1 MRRLVCPLVLAAIG
15 GIATIS
21 PPNARTLQAQQLGT
35 VTGRVVDAAA
45 QRPLADVQVTIVG
58 TQRGAV
64 TNETGEFRIASVAP
78 GTQTVRAQRIGYTPA
93 TLSITVSASSNVVA
107 NLALSVTAVE
117 LDQVVVTATGET
129 QRRRETGN
137 TVAVVQPTTERLAVA
152 PSVAELLQAQAPGV
166 YVNQSGGTQGTAS
179 RIRIRGANSVS
190 LSNEPLVLIDGVR
203 ANNDIGGTGT
213 IGVGGQQS
221 SRLND
226 INPEDIESVEVLK
239 GPAASAMYGTAAS
252 NGVIQIRTKR
262 GRAGKPQWTT
272 FVEGGQQKDVYDY
285 PANYSQIG
293 RNAAGSR
300 ITGCTLDLQARQ
312 LCTAVADSLA
322 SWNPLLDASPFRT
335 GSITTFGAS
344 VSGGG
349 DVASYFLSGDL
360 DRNDGVYDPNHFIRA
375 SLRANVTGQLRKNI
389 SAQVSVNY
397 LASRLRFPQ
406 NDNNVLGVF
415 AGGLLGSAFDDP
427 VSRGYIA
434 GQTVQDIFAINTQE
448 NVERFIGGAN
458 ATWNITKW
466 LTATGVT
473 GVDFIDRR
481 NRESVPPNTVFFGSL
496 PDGQRT
502 ANTADLWSY
511 SANGSATA
519 AFDLTSTIR
528 SSTTASVMAGE
539 IEARS
544 SGTFGAKQLAGTESL
559 QGTSA
564 RFAVGETNT
573 DNKTLG
579 GIIQE
584 QLSWN
589 DRLFLSGGIRTDNNS
604 AFGSKFGWITYPSA
618 GISYVISDEP
628 FFPKTNILSSLR
640 LRTSYGR
647 SGQRPNFR
655 DAITF
660 FNTQTVTID
669 GVDQP
674 GIVVGGTGNADLK
687 PEVSS
692 EFEGGFEAGFL
703 SERIGFE
710 ATYYN
715 KKTNDLLIARPLP
728 PSLGLTQTQFANL
741 GSSVNS
747 GFEFSLR
754 GDVFTTRVAKFSV
767 VATAAQT
774 RNELTDIGTLPSGG
788 PIPPIILGEQRHVQ
802 GFPLGGFWDEPYTF
816 QDKNGDGIISRVN
829 CPGNNGNANPIG
841 PSSMQCEVILGDTAE
856 YLGSPFPKNEIS
868 FSPSLTLYKHVTLR
882 ALFDR
887 RSGQKLLNL
896 TEVFRCVFVAN
907 CRAANDVAAPLDDQ
921 AAYIAA
927 NMGTDAG
934 YIQDASFTKL
944 RELSISLDVP
954 SRYLTRTGLGGARVT
969 FAGRNLK
976 TWTKYKGL
984 DPEIYEQGGTNFST
998 DEFLSQ
1004 PHVRYYTVRLD
1015 VSW

>member
-1 MRRLVCPLVLAAIG
+1 MTRHVCLILLAVAL
-15 GIATIS
+15 ALDS
-21 PPNARTLQAQQLGT
+21 RTASAQQTST
-35 VTGRVVDAAA
+35 VTGRVVDASS
-45 QRPLADVQVTIVG
+45 QRPLADVKVTIVG
-58 TQRGAV
+58 TLRGGT
-64 TNETGEFRIASVAP
+64 TNENGEYRITSAP
-78 GTQTVRAQRIGYTPA
+78 LGAQSVRAQRIGFAPA
-93 TLSITVSASSNVVA
+93 TLAITVPGTGNVVA

-137 TVAVVQPTTERLAVA
+137 TVAVLQPAPERLAVS
-152 PSVAELLQAQAPGV
+152 PTVSDLLTAQAPGV
-166 YVNQSGGTQGTAS
+166 YVNQSGGTQGTAA

-190 LSNEPLVLIDGVR
+190 LSNEPLILIDGIR
-203 ANNDIGGTGT
+203 TNNDIGGTGT

-252 NGVIQIRTKR
+252 NGVIQIRTKH
-262 GRAGKPQWTT
+262 GSAGKPKWTV
-272 FVEGGQQKDVYDY
+272 FGEGGQQRDNYDY
-285 PANYSQIG
+285 PSNYSQIG
-293 RNAAGSR
+293 IKTTDGSR
-300 ITGCTLDLQARQ
+300 QTGCTLDSQARK
-312 LCTAVADSLA
+312 LCTPVADSLA
-322 SWNPLLDASPFRT
+322 SWNPLVQASPFVI
-335 GSITTFGAS
+335 GAITTFGGS

-349 DVASYFLSGDL
+349 DIASYFLSGDL
-360 DRNDGVYDPNHFIRA
+360 DQNKGVYAPNHFDRT
-375 SLRANVTGQLRKNI
+375 SLRATVNGQLRSNLTT
-389 SAQVSVNY
+389 QVSANY
-397 LASRLRFPQ
+397 LSSRLRFPQ
-406 NDNNVLGVF
+406 NDNNVLGIF
-415 AGGLLGSAFDDP
+415 GGGLLGSAFDDP

-434 GQTVQDIFAINTQE
+434 GQTVQDIFAIDTRE

-458 ATWNITKW
+458 ATWNVNKW

-473 GVDFIDRR
+473 GVDYVDRR
-481 NRESVPPNTVFFGSL
+481 NRETVPPNTVFFGSL

-519 AFDLTSTIR
+519 AFDLMPTLR
-528 SSTTASVMAGE
+528 SSTTASVQFNKDYVNGLRA
-539 IEARS
+539 
-544 SGTFGAKQLAGTESL
+544 FGAKLLAGTGSL
-559 QGTSA
+559 AGTSA
-564 RFAVGETNT
+564 RFAVNETNT

-584 QLSWN
+584 QLAWK

-618 GISYVISDEP
+618 GLSYVISDEP

-687 PEVSS
+687 PEVSA

-703 SERIGFE
+703 SERIAFE

-747 GFEFSLR
+747 GFEFTLR
-754 GDVFTTRVAKFSV
+754 GDVFTTSIAKLSI
-767 VATAAQT
+767 VATASQT
-774 RNELTDIGTLPSGG
+774 RNELTDIGKLPTGD
-788 PIPPIILGEQRHVQ
+788 PVPPIILGEQRHVQ
-802 GFPLGGFWDEPYTF
+802 GYPLGGFWDEPISF
-816 QDKNGDGIISRVN
+816 QDRNNDGIISRVN
-829 CPGNNGNANPIG
+829 CPGQAVVAGG
-841 PSSMQCEVILGDTAE
+841 PECEMTVGSTAA
-856 YLGSPFPKNEIS
+856 YLGNPFPTREL
-868 FSPSLTLYKHVTLR
+868 SLTPRLTLFNWLQFG
-882 ALFDR
+882 ALIDHRGGF
-887 RSGQKLLNL
+887 KIYNL
-896 TEVFRCVFVAN
+896 TERFRCNFGN
-907 CRAANDVAAPLDDQ
+907 CRAASDPTASLADQ
-921 AAYIAA
+921 AR
-927 NMGTDAG
+927 NLGQLMNTDAG
-934 YIQDASFTKL
+934 YIEDGTFTKL
-944 RELSISLDVP
+944 REVSATLSAPRSLAE
-954 SRYLTRTGLGGARVT
+954 RLRTQGATLTIA
-969 FAGRNLK
+969 ARNLA
-976 TWTKYKGL
+976 TWTKYTGF
-984 DPEIYEQGGTNFST
+984 DPEVNSTPTGNFNSS
-998 DEFLSQ
+998 DFLTQ
-1004 PHVRYYTVRLD
+1004 PPLRIWTARISLSY
-1015 VSW
+1015 

>member
-1 MRRLVCPLVLAAIG
+1 
-15 GIATIS
+15 
-21 PPNARTLQAQQLGT
+21 
-35 VTGRVVDAAA
+35 VTGRVLDAAV
-45 QRPLADVQVTIVG
+45 QRPLADVQVTIVA

-64 TNETGEFRIASVAP
+64 TNENGEFRIASVPP
-78 GTQTVRAQRIGYTPA
+78 GAQTVRAQRIGYAPA
-93 TLSITVSASSNVVA
+93 TLAVTVVASGNVVA
-107 NLALSVTAVE
+107 NLALSATAVE

-137 TVAVVQPTTERLAVA
+137 TVAVVQPTTERLAVT

-203 ANNDIGGTGT
+203 TNNDIGGSGT
-213 IGVGGQQS
+213 IAVGGQQS

-226 INPEDIESVEVLK
+226 LNPEDIESVEVLK

-252 NGVIQIRTKR
+252 NGVIQIRTKH
-262 GRAGKPQWTT
+262 GKAGKPQWMS
-272 FVEGGQQKDVYDY
+272 FVESGKQKDVYDY

-293 RNAAGSR
+293 RNASGGR
-300 ITGCTLDLQARQ
+300 VVGCSLDSQARK

-322 SWNPLLDASPFRT
+322 SWNPLVEASPFRT

-349 DVASYFLSGDL
+349 DIASYFVSGDL
-360 DRNDGVYDPNHFIRA
+360 DRNDGVYDPNHFNRT
-375 SLRANVTGQLRKNI
+375 SLRATLNGQLRSNL
-389 SAQVSVNY
+389 STQVSANY
-397 LASRLRFPQ
+397 LSSRLRFPQ

-415 AGGLLGSAFDDP
+415 GGGLLGSAFDDP

-448 NVERFIGGAN
+448 NVERFIGGTN
-458 ATWNITKW
+458 ATWNISKW

-473 GVDFIDRR
+473 GVDFVDRR
-481 NRESVPPNTVFFGSL
+481 NRETVPPATVFFGSL

-511 SANGSATA
+511 SANASATA
-519 AFDLTSTIR
+519 AFDLTTGLR
-528 SSTTASVMAGE
+528 SSTTASVQFNKDYVNGVRA
-539 IEARS
+539 
-544 SGTFGAKQLAGTESL
+544 FGAKLLAGTGSL

-564 RFAVGETNT
+564 RFSVGETNT

-584 QLSWN
+584 QLAWK

-640 LRTSYGR
+640 LRSSYGR

-669 GVDQP
+669 AVDQP

-703 SERIGFE
+703 SERVAFE

-754 GDVFTTRVAKFSV
+754 GDVFTTHVAKLSV

-774 RNELTDIGTLPSGG
+774 RNELTDIGRLPTGD

-802 GFPLGGFWDEPYTF
+802 GYPLGGFWDEPYTF
-816 QDKNGDGIISRVN
+816 NDKNGDGIITRVN
-829 CPGNNGNANPIG
+829 CPGQAQVAGG
-841 PSSMQCEVILGDTAE
+841 PDCEVSVGSTAV
-856 YLGSPFPKNEIS
+856 YLGNPFPTREW
-868 FSPSLTLYKHVTLR
+868 SLTPRLT
-882 ALFDR
+882 LFDWLQF
-887 RSGQKLLNL
+887 GALLDHRGGYKIYNL
-896 TEVFRCVFVAN
+896 TERFRCNFGN
-907 CRAANDVAAPLDDQ
+907 CRAASDPNAALASQ
-921 AAYIAA
+921 AA
-927 NMGTDAG
+927 NLGQLMNTDAG
-934 YIQDASFTKL
+934 YIEDGTYTKL
-944 RELSISLDVP
+944 REVSATLTAPRSLNARMRVQNAT
-954 SRYLTRTGLGGARVT
+954 LTIAARNLATWTNYTGFDPEVNSTPTGNFNTSDFLTQPPLRIWTARV
-969 FAGRNLK
+969 
-976 TWTKYKGL
+976 
-984 DPEIYEQGGTNFST
+984 S
-998 DEFLSQ
+998 LS
-1004 PHVRYYTVRLD
+1004 Y
-1015 VSW
+1015 

>member
-1 MRRLVCPLVLAAIG
+1 MRRLVCL
-15 GIATIS
+15 IALTVVTVCF
-21 PPNARTLQAQQLGT
+21 PPNARRLAAQQTGT
-35 VTGRVVDAAA
+35 ITGRVVDAAA
-45 QRPLADVQVTIVG
+45 QRPLADVQVTVVG
-58 TQRGAV
+58 TQRGGT
-64 TNETGEFRIASVAP
+64 TNENGEFRIGSVPA
-78 GTQTVRAQRIGYTPA
+78 GQQTVRAQRIGYAPA
-93 TLSITVSASSNVVA
+93 TLAITVPASSSVVA
-107 NLALSVTAVE
+107 NLALSATALE

-137 TVAVVQPTTERLAVA
+137 TVAVVEPTTERLAVT

-213 IGVGGQQS
+213 IAVGGQQS

-226 INPEDIESVEVLK
+226 INPEDIESVEILK

-262 GRAGKPQWTT
+262 GRAGKPQWST

-293 RNAAGSR
+293 LNTSGAR
-300 ITGCTLDLQARQ
+300 ITGCSLDLQARS
-312 LCTAVADSLA
+312 LCKPVADSLA
-322 SWNPLLDASPFRT
+322 SWNPLVEASPFRT
-335 GSITTFGAS
+335 GSVTTLGAS

-349 DVASYFLSGDL
+349 DVASYYVSGDL
-360 DRNDGVYDPNHFIRA
+360 DKNDGVYDPNHFNRA
-375 SLRANVTGQLRKNI
+375 SLRATLSGQLRSNI
-389 SAQVSVNY
+389 STQVSANY
-397 LASRLRFPQ
+397 LSSRLRFPQ

-415 AGGLLGSAFDDP
+415 GGGLLGSAFDDP

-481 NRESVPPNTVFFGSL
+481 NRETVPPNTVFFGSL

-519 AFDLTSTIR
+519 AFDLTSTLR
-528 SSTTASVMAGE
+528 SSTTASVQFNRDYVNGVRA
-539 IEARS
+539 
-544 SGTFGAKQLAGTESL
+544 FGAKLLAGTGSL

-564 RFAVGETNT
+564 RFSVGETNT

-584 QLSWN
+584 QLAWK

-628 FFPKTNILSSLR
+628 FFPKTKVLSSLR

-669 GVDQP
+669 AVDQP

-687 PEVSS
+687 PEVSA

-703 SERIGFE
+703 RERIAFE

-754 GDVFTTRVAKFSV
+754 GDVFTTRVAKLSF

-774 RNELTDIGTLPSGG
+774 RDELTDIGKLSTGD

-802 GFPLGGFWDEPYTF
+802 GHPLGGFWDEPYTF

-829 CPGNNGNANPIG
+829 CPGQAQVAGG
-841 PSSMQCEVILGDTAE
+841 PDCEINVGSTAV
-856 YLGSPFPKNEIS
+856 YLGNPFPTREWS
-868 FSPSLTLYKHVTLR
+868 VTPRLTLFEWLQFSALVDHRGGYKVY
-882 ALFDR
+882 
-887 RSGQKLLNL
+887 NL
-896 TEVFRCVFVAN
+896 TERFRCNFGN
-907 CRAANDVAAPLDDQ
+907 CRAASDPTASLTAQ
-921 AAYIAA
+921 AA
-927 NMGTDAG
+927 NLGQLMNTDAG
-934 YIQDASFTKL
+934 YIEDGTFTKL
-944 RELSISLDVP
+944 REVSATLTAPRSLNARMRVQGAALTIAARNLATWTNYTGFDPEVNSTPNGSFNTSDFLTQPPLRIWTARISLQ
-954 SRYLTRTGLGGARVT
+954 Y
-969 FAGRNLK
+969 
-976 TWTKYKGL
+976 
-984 DPEIYEQGGTNFST
+984 
-998 DEFLSQ
+998 
-1004 PHVRYYTVRLD
+1004 
-1015 VSW
+1015 